1 MKNFD
6 ADYIRASIKGSLS
19 THLDCVEVF
28 QKIDSTNDYLLNM
41 RSPSA
46 GQARVAIAESQSAG
60 RGRRGKFWQ
69 SPRDSGIYLSF
80 AYTFADIPA
89 NLSSLTLAV
98 GISVVRSL
106 EKLGIAGLALKWPN
120 DIVADG
126 GKVGG
131 ILTETV
137 ASRNAA
143 SAVVVGIGLNVDLS
157 LADSIAGD
165 LNYPEGAT
173 DLKSCTSKLPNKGT
187 ICIAL
192 IESLFECVVR
202 YEAKGFAPFLQQW
215 RRLDWLLGRQVE
227 VNGGEM
233 TGTANGIDDDGAL
246 IVNAGGAN
254 QRVISGSVRVI
265 K

>member
-19 THLDCVEVF
+19 AHLDCVEVL
-28 QKIDSTNDYLLNM
+28 QEIDSTNDYLLKM

-60 RGRRGKFWQ
+60 RGRRGRSWQ
-69 SPRDSGIYLSF
+69 SPRDAGIYLSF
-80 AYTFADIPA
+80 AYTFAEVPA

-98 GISVVRSL
+98 GISVVRSFEHL
-106 EKLGIAGLALKWPN
+106 VTGGLALKWPN

-137 ASRNAA
+137 ASRTGTAT
-143 SAVVVGIGLNVDLS
+143 VVIGVGMNVDLS
-157 LADSIAGD
+157 LADSTAGD
-165 LNYPEGAT
+165 SNLLKGAT
-173 DLKSCTSKLPNKGT
+173 DLKSCTKELPNKGT
-187 ICIAL
+187 ICVAL
-192 IESLFECVVR
+192 IESLFDCVAR
-202 YEAKGFAPFLQQW
+202 YEAKGFVPFLQQW

-233 TGTANGIDDDGAL
+233 TGRANGIDDDGAL
-246 IVNAGGAN
+246 IVNAGGEN